1 MSTEMLR
8 INVKQKREKRK
19 LFGVEYHFSNIR
31 GYEKFGTVRQ
41 KKKKALIKSMYFFL
55 VFLKI
60 NAVTVS
66 EQVCNK
72 TC

>member
-41 KKKKALIKSMYFFL
+41 KKKKKSFDKKH
-55 VFLKI
+55 VFLSSI
-60 NAVTVS
+60 S
-66 EQVCNK
+66 EN
-72 TC
+72 

>member
-1 MSTEMLR
+1 MLR

-41 KKKKALIKSMYFFL
+41 KKKKKSFDKKH
-55 VFLKI
+55 VFLSSI
-60 NAVTVS
+60 S
-66 EQVCNK
+66 EN
-72 TC
+72 